1 MGWPCQLA
9 APPYSDMWIS
19 VGLSAQLSG
28 VGPHCSAKRRVLPSQ
43 VVTVSPEKKLLLFSL
58 LGIEVED

>member
-1 MGWPCQLA
+1 
-9 APPYSDMWIS
+9 MWIS

-28 VGPHCSAKRRVLPSQ
+28 VGPQCSAKRRVLPSQ

>member
-1 MGWPCQLA
+1 M
-9 APPYSDMWIS
+9 
-19 VGLSAQLSG
+19 GLSAQLSG

>member
-1 MGWPCQLA
+1 MGWPCQLV
-9 APPYSDMWIS
+9 APPYSDTWIS

-28 VGPHCSAKRRVLPSQ
+28 VGPQCSAKRCVLPSQ

>member
-1 MGWPCQLA
+1 MGWPCQLS

-28 VGPHCSAKRRVLPSQ
+28 VGPQCSAKRRVLPSQ